1 MRVLAALLMVSCF
14 LAAPL
19 KAHSSDDTYVKIQEM
34 VNDLGPQNVR
44 AQNNGKV
51 QKCADSGTK
60 KITITKSKNST
71 TYEGVYKNCSEYGRT
86 RGGNVSITIGG

>member
-14 LAAPL
+14 LTVPF

-34 VNDLGPQNVR
+34 VNDLGPQNMR
-44 AQNNGKV
+44 AKNNGKV
-51 QKCADSGTK
+51 LKCEDGGTK
-60 KITITKSKNST
+60 KITITKSKSGT

-86 RGGNVSITIGG
+86 RGGHVSITIGG